1 MTVSSGNKYTVSM
14 NNDTQSRFDY
24 SGQGGIGI
32 HPESLAKIALSEI
45 AKGSIDHKFFNTELT
60 VSIFDSI
67 LNRELDHSMNL
78 IRNELERGLAIDF
91 FFEGVA
97 PVIAEKLGDS
107 WKEDELTF
115 SEVTIAVSKLR
126 LLCQELETRYFEPIS
141 PIKLEPKILLF
152 TLEGENHTFGS
163 YLAALKLKRE
173 NINAQIAIGYGETDL
188 LKLLEFGNFHL
199 VGLSIGS
206 ENMINRGNIIT
217 DRIRRNFSLP
227 IVAGGSFVTHHKAL
241 SKTCL
246 DVDFLE
252 PTPSEIKNLLSAN
265 QS

>member
-1 MTVSSGNKYTVSM
+1 M

-45 AKGSIDHKFFNTELT
+45 AKGSIDYKFFNTELT

-115 SEVTIAVSKLR
+115 SEVTIASASPW
-126 LLCQELETRYFEPIS
+126 QTRI
-141 PIKLEPKILLF
+141 
-152 TLEGENHTFGS
+152 
-163 YLAALKLKRE
+163 
-173 NINAQIAIGYGETDL
+173 
-188 LKLLEFGNFHL
+188 
-199 VGLSIGS
+199 
-206 ENMINRGNIIT
+206 
-217 DRIRRNFSLP
+217 
-227 IVAGGSFVTHHKAL
+227 FV
-241 SKTCL
+241 
-246 DVDFLE
+246 
-252 PTPSEIKNLLSAN
+252 
-265 QS
+265 